1 MLFRLLLN
9 ENWLRSIPSVVRRW
23 RAINFQLIRSKT
35 EIIDKILHLAHTV
48 VRIDSKSLDG
58 SKTWN
63 DKKLT
68 VNRKNG
74 LLTTNLFNKTL
85 QQFSSPSNE
94 RTTLS
99 GIILKNLATPKGKS
113 NCPECLEKFR
123 SSPTSC
129 AENLNKIQNINII
142 NNNNS
147 SSSSSNSNNNKN
159 KQPRI

>member
-9 ENWLRSIPSVVRRW
+9 ENWLRSIPSEVRRW

-94 RTTLS
+94 RTT
-99 GIILKNLATPKGKS
+99 KNLATPKGKS

-129 AENLNKIQNINII
+129 AENLNKIQNININ

>member
-1 MLFRLLLN
+1 MPKEKAVFTMLLRLLLN
-9 ENWLRSIPSVVRRW
+9 ENWLRSIPSEVRRW

-48 VRIDSKSLDG
+48 VRIDSKSPDG

-85 QQFSSPSNE
+85 YTPDAH
-94 RTTLS
+94 
-99 GIILKNLATPKGKS
+99 KNFTQL
-113 NCPECLEKFR
+113 LR
-123 SSPTSC
+123 
-129 AENLNKIQNINII
+129 
-142 NNNNS
+142 
-147 SSSSSNSNNNKN
+147 
-159 KQPRI
+159 